1 MIGEPVKAKSIC
13 QLYGEAEHEEVVLWS
28 DCSSGYRG
36 IIAIHSTAL
45 GPAVGGTRL
54 WNYECEK
61 AASLDALRLSK
72 AMSYKNALAGLPFG
86 GGKAVVIKSSNEFD
100 REKLFRAHG
109 RFIQSLGGRFITG
122 EDVGT
127 RPADMKI
134 VRTETSWVAGLPE
147 GAGDPS
153 PLTALGVFR
162 AMEAAAKH
170 RWGSTSLSG
179 KKVAIQGCGGTGYYL
194 AKNLHHAG
202 AALFAT
208 DIDETRLQRVVEE
221 FQATPVAPKEIYE
234 AEADI
239 FAPCALGG
247 VINDETVGVLKSEL
261 VVGSANNQLFSDS
274 HGEVLAKR
282 GILFAPDC
290 VANSGGMIN
299 GCRDLLGWEVK
310 QVEEKID
317 QIYDRM
323 LNILETS
330 ADEKLPPNQTADRLA
345 RSLIN
350 AARNST

>member
-1 MIGEPVKAKSIC
+1 MSNEPVKAKSIC

-28 DCSSGYRG
+28 DCNSDYRG

-61 AASLDALRLSK
+61 AASLDALRLSR

-86 GGKAVVIKSSNEFD
+86 GGKAVVFKPSDEVD

-127 RPADMKI
+127 RPDDMKI

-162 AMEAAAKH
+162 AMEASAKH
-170 RWGSTSLSG
+170 RWGSSSLTG

-194 AKNLHHAG
+194 AQRLHHAG
-202 AALFAT
+202 ASLIAT
-208 DIDETRLQRVVEE
+208 DIDETRLQRVVQE
-221 FQATPVAPKEIYE
+221 FNATPVAPDDIYE
-234 AEADI
+234 TEVDI

-247 VINDETVGVLKSEL
+247 VINDETINLLKSEI
-261 VVGSANNQLFSDS
+261 VTGSANNQLLADS
-274 HGEVLAKR
+274 HGEALVQR

-299 GCRDLLGWEVK
+299 GCRDLLGWDTT
-310 QVEEKID
+310 QVRVKID
-317 QIYDRM
+317 EIYDRM

-330 ADEKLPPNQTADRLA
+330 SEENLPPNQTAERLA

-350 AARNST
+350 TSH